1 MYIKSKIILFILS
14 VFMFFSSLY
23 SQSYKEDSLAVRAI
37 LDSNDLHGIRVDD
50 VSTKE
55 NDRIV
60 VLYLE
65 ADMVINIKF
74 LPADAGKL
82 TALRNLT
89 LIKFPYLTNLPPEIG
104 NLKSLDTL
112 IIQECG
118 LTELPEEIGNC
129 SSLTY
134 LFLDCPVS
142 ELPSEIGN
150 ISSLKSFECY
160 CNLDSL
166 PSSIG
171 NLSSLEK
178 LNISLNNKLTSLPI
192 EIGNLS
198 SLKYLCLSLNN
209 LQSLPDEIGN
219 ISNLESLLM
228 QHNSIP
234 EIPSSIGNLSKLKV
248 LDIYRNHLTGLPP
261 ESGKL
266 RSLTSFKAR
275 NNNISF
281 IPEDFCSL
289 SSLIDLNL
297 QENKLTALPDNFGNL
312 ISLGKAN
319 LSKNMLQTISAS
331 ITSLNLPQGPSGINL
346 CFNPDLVFTED
357 QQVWADAVD
366 YAEYEQK
373 YCDTKI
379 GENFSKAVKNN
390 PALLSFSRNA
400 VRYTVQNPGHVLLE
414 VFNVKGKNVKILF
427 NGYKNTG
434 VYTVKYNVENSGVY
448 LIKLKIGNDVVVS
461 KNLIVQ

>member
-1 MYIKSKIILFILS
+1 
-14 VFMFFSSLY
+14 
-23 SQSYKEDSLAVRAI
+23 
-37 LDSNDLHGIRVDD
+37 
-50 VSTKE
+50 
-55 NDRIV
+55 
-60 VLYLE
+60 
-65 ADMVINIKF
+65 
-74 LPADAGKL
+74 
-82 TALRNLT
+82 
-89 LIKFPYLTNLPPEIG
+89 
-104 NLKSLDTL
+104 
-112 IIQECG
+112 
-118 LTELPEEIGNC
+118 
-129 SSLTY
+129 
-134 LFLDCPVS
+134 
-142 ELPSEIGN
+142 
-150 ISSLKSFECY
+150 
-160 CNLDSL
+160 
-166 PSSIG
+166 
-171 NLSSLEK
+171 
-178 LNISLNNKLTSLPI
+178 
-192 EIGNLS
+192 
-198 SLKYLCLSLNN
+198 
-209 LQSLPDEIGN
+209 
-219 ISNLESLLM
+219 M

-400 VRYTVQNPGHVLLE
+400 VRYTVQNPGHVLSE

-427 NGYKNTG
+427 NGYKNTS